1 MPAPPGHNGGRKTAS
16 GLTTRKTPGDK
27 TVRTYLECYPCLVH
41 QAVDAIQ
48 RVVDDPETQTAVLR
62 RALDI
67 LSEAAPSDSPPL
79 ISSKI
84 HRALR
89 SAMGDADPYR
99 EIKDQSNAFALRLYP
114 QFQERVRASDDPL
127 GAALRLAIAGNVID
141 YGAKRHVSEEAMSA
155 TIENALDAPLD
166 AARVREF
173 REAVEA
179 ADSILYLAD
188 NAGEIVFDR
197 LLLEYLPLRK
207 ITLAVRGAPI
217 INDVTLD
224 DARTAG
230 LTDML
235 RVLDNG
241 SDVPG
246 TALSECSP
254 EFQKA
259 FAEADLVIAKGQG
272 NLETLFESSRRI
284 CFLLLC
290 KCPLVAEM
298 LGCGVGDMVIRCAAP

>member
-1 MPAPPGHNGGRKTAS
+1 M
-16 GLTTRKTPGDK
+16 
-27 TVRTYLECYPCLVH
+27 
-41 QAVDAIQ
+41 
-48 RVVDDPETQTAVLR
+48 VDDPETQTAVLQ
-62 RALDI
+62 RALGV
-67 LSEAAPSDSPPL
+67 LSEVAPSDSPPL
-79 ISSKI
+79 VSSKI

-89 SAMGDADPYR
+89 SATGDADPYK
-99 EIKDQSNAFALRLYP
+99 EIKEQSNAFALKLLPR
-114 QFQERVRASDDPL
+114 FQERVRASDDPL
-127 GAALRLAIAGNVID
+127 GAALCLAIAGNVID
-141 YGAKRHVSEEAMSA
+141 YGAKRRVSEQAMSA

-179 ADSILYLAD
+179 ADTILFLAD

-197 LLLEYLPLRK
+197 LLLELLPLHK
-207 ITLAVRGAPI
+207 TTLAVRGAPI

-235 RVLDNG
+235 LVIDNG

-246 TALSECSP
+246 TALAECSP
-254 EFQKA
+254 EFQNA

-272 NLETLFESSRRI
+272 NIETLFESSQRI

-290 KCPLVAEM
+290 KCPLVAGM
-298 LGCGVGDMVIRCAAP
+298 LGCGVGDMVIRCSDGKPALDPAATAAG